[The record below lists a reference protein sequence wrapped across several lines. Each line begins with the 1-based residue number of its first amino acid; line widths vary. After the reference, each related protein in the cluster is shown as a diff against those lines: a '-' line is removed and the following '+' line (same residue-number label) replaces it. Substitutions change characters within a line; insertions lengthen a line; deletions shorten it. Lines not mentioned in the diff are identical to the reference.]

1 MELINQF
8 FIFSILGHLLE
19 NIVVPNYTSGILYGY
34 WTPVYGIGAII
45 IILGYRYI
53 SKKLKLEGIKKTIA
67 IFLIGA
73 IFLSSIEY
81 IGGTLIEL
89 IFNKTFWDYSKHK
102 FNLGKYASLEMSITW
117 GIASIALIYIIEPII
132 KKITKK
138 IPKSVSYILII
149 LFIKYFIATITL
161 KSR

>member
-19 NIVVPNYTSGILYGY
+19 NIFVPNYTSGILYGY
-34 WTPVYGIGAII
+34 WTPVYGIGAITI
-45 IILGYRYI
+45 LLGYKYI
-53 SKKLKLEGIKKTIA
+53 TNKFKLEGIKKAIA
-67 IFLIGA
+67 IFLVGA

-89 IFNKTFWDYSKHK
+89 LFHKTFWNYSNHK
-102 FNLGKYASLEMSITW
+102 FNLGKYASLEMSLTW
-117 GIASIALIYIIEPII
+117 GIASLALIYIIEPII

-138 IPKSVSYILII
+138 IPKAVSYILII
-149 LFIKYFIATITL
+149 LFIIDVGATIIL